1 MRLYMNK
8 QGEWVGTQAEA
19 KKIKADMVDV
29 PTDKP
34 NLLKWLNTFTGAIDD
49 AAKHQPI
56 VMKDGRPAL
65 VLGSNLDSKPDPGTV
80 ARKPHKYDFWDNIRD
95 VAENCSLTDFNV
107 ALAVFMDRVHDIADK
122 QKETQQ

>member
-8 QGEWVGTQAEA
+8 QGDWVGTQAEA
-19 KKIKADMVDV
+19 KKISASMVDV

-49 AAKHQPI
+49 AAKEVVQDKPKTRTVTQKAHAWDTIMQCAKNASINDLTMALI
-56 VMKDGRPAL
+56 V
-65 VLGSNLDSKPDPGTV
+65 
-80 ARKPHKYDFWDNIRD
+80 Y
-95 VAENCSLTDFNV
+95 
-107 ALAVFMDRVHDIADK
+107 MDRVQDIADK

>member
-19 KKIKADMVDV
+19 KKIGATMVDV

-34 NLLKWLNTFTGAIDD
+34 NLLKWLNTFTGKIDE
-49 AAKHQPI
+49 AAQEVI
-56 VMKDGRPAL
+56 
-65 VLGSNLDSKPDPGTV
+65 DSKPKPGGVTLK
-80 ARKPHKYDFWDNIRD
+80 AHRWDTIREC
-95 VAENCSLTDFNV
+95 AEKATIDDMTV
-107 ALAVFMDRVHDIADK
+107 ALAVYMDRVLDIADK

>member
-19 KKIKADMVDV
+19 KKISASMVDV

-34 NLLKWLNTFTGAIDD
+34 NLLKWLNTFTGAIDV
-49 AAKHQPI
+49 AAKEVIQ
-56 VMKDGRPAL
+56 D
-65 VLGSNLDSKPDPGTV
+65 KP
-80 ARKPHKYDFWDNIRD
+80 KPRRVTQKAHAWETIRECAQKASID
-95 VAENCSLTDFNV
+95 DMTV
-107 ALAVFMDRVHDIADK
+107 ALAILLDRVQDIADK

>member
-19 KKIKADMVDV
+19 KKIGADMVDV

-49 AAKHQPI
+49 AAKE
-56 VMKDGRPAL
+56 
-65 VLGSNLDSKPDPGTV
+65 NPGTV

-107 ALAVFMDRVHDIADK
+107 ALAVFIERVHDIADK

>member
-19 KKIKADMVDV
+19 KKIGANMVEV

-34 NLLKWLNTFTGAIDD
+34 NLLKWLNTFTGKIDLAEIPPLD
-49 AAKHQPI
+49 AAKEDAEN
-56 VMKDGRPAL
+56 KT
-65 VLGSNLDSKPDPGTV
+65 KPGGVTLKAHAWDTIRECAEKATINDMTV
-80 ARKPHKYDFWDNIRD
+80 A
-95 VAENCSLTDFNV
+95 LTV
-107 ALAVFMDRVHDIADK
+107 YMDRVLDIADK

>member
-19 KKIKADMVDV
+19 KKIGATMVEV

-34 NLLKWLNTFTGAIDD
+34 NLLKWLNTFTSKIDEAAEEVIENKPKPGGVTLKAHAWDTIRECAEKATIDD
-49 AAKHQPI
+49 
-56 VMKDGRPAL
+56 M
-65 VLGSNLDSKPDPGTV
+65 T
-80 ARKPHKYDFWDNIRD
+80 
-95 VAENCSLTDFNV
+95 V
-107 ALAVFMDRVHDIADK
+107 ALAVYMDRVLDIADK

>member
-19 KKIKADMVDV
+19 KKIGATMVEV

-34 NLLKWLNTFTGAIDD
+34 NLLKWLNTFTSKIDEAAEEVIENKPKPSGVTLKAHAWDTIRECAEKATIDD
-49 AAKHQPI
+49 
-56 VMKDGRPAL
+56 M
-65 VLGSNLDSKPDPGTV
+65 T
-80 ARKPHKYDFWDNIRD
+80 
-95 VAENCSLTDFNV
+95 V
-107 ALAVFMDRVHDIADK
+107 ALAVYMDRVLDIADK

>member
-19 KKIKADMVDV
+19 KKIKADMVEV

-49 AAKHQPI
+49 AAKEVI
-56 VMKDGRPAL
+56 DNVSEANNK
-65 VLGSNLDSKPDPGTV
+65 SNPGTV

>member
-19 KKIKADMVDV
+19 KKIGANMVEV

-34 NLLKWLNTFTGAIDD
+34 NLLKWLNTFTSKIDEAAEEVIENKPKPSGVTLKAHAWDTIRECAEKATIDD
-49 AAKHQPI
+49 
-56 VMKDGRPAL
+56 M
-65 VLGSNLDSKPDPGTV
+65 T
-80 ARKPHKYDFWDNIRD
+80 
-95 VAENCSLTDFNV
+95 V
-107 ALAVFMDRVHDIADK
+107 ALAVYMDRVLDIADK

>member
-19 KKIKADMVDV
+19 KKIKAEMVEV

-34 NLLKWLNTFTGAIDD
+34 NLLKWLNTFTGKIDE
-49 AAKHQPI
+49 AAEEVIENKTKPGGVTLKAHAWDTIMQCARNASI
-56 VMKDGRPAL
+56 KDLTMAL
-65 VLGSNLDSKPDPGTV
+65 VV
-80 ARKPHKYDFWDNIRD
+80 Y
-95 VAENCSLTDFNV
+95 
-107 ALAVFMDRVHDIADK
+107 MDRVHDIADA

>member
-19 KKIKADMVDV
+19 KKIGATMVDV

-34 NLLKWLNTFTGAIDD
+34 NLLKWLNIFTGKIDE
-49 AAKHQPI
+49 AAQEVI
-56 VMKDGRPAL
+56 
-65 VLGSNLDSKPDPGTV
+65 DSKPKPGGVTLK
-80 ARKPHKYDFWDNIRD
+80 AHRWDTIREC
-95 VAENCSLTDFNV
+95 AEKATIDDMTV
-107 ALAVFMDRVHDIADK
+107 ALAVYMDRVLDIADK

>member
-8 QGEWVGTQAEA
+8 QGDWVGTQAEA
-19 KKIKADMVDV
+19 KKISASMVDV

-49 AAKHQPI
+49 AAKEVI
-56 VMKDGRPAL
+56 
-65 VLGSNLDSKPDPGTV
+65 DSKPKTRTV
-80 ARKPHKYDFWDNIRD
+80 TQKAHAWDTIMQCAKNASIND
-95 VAENCSLTDFNV
+95 LTM
-107 ALAVFMDRVHDIADK
+107 ALIVYMDRVQDIADK

>member
-8 QGEWVGTQAEA
+8 QGEWVGTQAA
-19 KKIKADMVDV
+19 ARKIGASMVDV

-49 AAKHQPI
+49 AAKEVI
-56 VMKDGRPAL
+56 
-65 VLGSNLDSKPDPGTV
+65 DSKPKPGRVTQK
-80 ARKPHKYDFWDNIRD
+80 AHAWETIRECAQKASID
-95 VAENCSLTDFNV
+95 DMTV
-107 ALAVFMDRVHDIADK
+107 ALAVYMDRVQDIADK

>member
-19 KKIKADMVDV
+19 KKIGATMVDV

-34 NLLKWLNTFTGAIDD
+34 NLLKWLNTFTGKIDLAEIPPLD
-49 AAKHQPI
+49 AAKE
-56 VMKDGRPAL
+56 D
-65 VLGSNLDSKPDPGTV
+65 
-80 ARKPHKYDFWDNIRD
+80 
-95 VAENCSLTDFNV
+95 AENKTKPGGVTLKAHRWDTIRECAEKATIDDMTV
-107 ALAVFMDRVHDIADK
+107 ALAVYMDRVLDIADK

>member
-8 QGEWVGTQAEA
+8 QGEWVGTQAA
-19 KKIKADMVDV
+19 ARKIDASMVDV

-49 AAKHQPI
+49 AAKEVI
-56 VMKDGRPAL
+56 
-65 VLGSNLDSKPDPGTV
+65 DSKPKTRTV
-80 ARKPHKYDFWDNIRD
+80 TQKAHAWETIRECAQKASID
-95 VAENCSLTDFNV
+95 DMTV
-107 ALAVFMDRVHDIADK
+107 ALAVYMDRVQDIADK

>member
-8 QGEWVGTQAEA
+8 QGEWVGTQAA
-19 KKIKADMVDV
+19 ARKIGADMVDV

-49 AAKHQPI
+49 AAKHPPI

-65 VLGSNLDSKPDPGTV
+65 VLGSNSDSKPKTRTV
-80 ARKPHKYDFWDNIRD
+80 TQKAHAWETIRECAQKASID
-95 VAENCSLTDFNV
+95 DMTV
-107 ALAVFMDRVHDIADK
+107 ALAVYMDRVQDIADK

>member
-19 KKIKADMVDV
+19 KKIGATMVDV

-49 AAKHQPI
+49 AAKEVI
-56 VMKDGRPAL
+56 DNVSEA
-65 VLGSNLDSKPDPGTV
+65 NNKPKPGGVTLK
-80 ARKPHKYDFWDNIRD
+80 AHAWDTIREC
-95 VAENCSLTDFNV
+95 AEKATINDMTV
-107 ALAVFMDRVHDIADK
+107 ALAVYMDRVLDIADK

>member
-19 KKIKADMVDV
+19 KKIGANMVEV

-34 NLLKWLNTFTGAIDD
+34 NLLKWLNTFTGKMDEAAEEVIENKPKPSGVTLKAHRWDTIRECAEKATIDD
-49 AAKHQPI
+49 
-56 VMKDGRPAL
+56 M
-65 VLGSNLDSKPDPGTV
+65 T
-80 ARKPHKYDFWDNIRD
+80 
-95 VAENCSLTDFNV
+95 V
-107 ALAVFMDRVHDIADK
+107 ALAVYMDRVLDIADK

>member
-19 KKIKADMVDV
+19 KKISASMVDV

-49 AAKHQPI
+49 AAKEVI
-56 VMKDGRPAL
+56 
-65 VLGSNLDSKPDPGTV
+65 DSKPKTRTV
-80 ARKPHKYDFWDNIRD
+80 TQKAHAWDTIMQCAKNASIND
-95 VAENCSLTDFNV
+95 LTM
-107 ALAVFMDRVHDIADK
+107 ALIVYMDRVQDIADK

>member
-8 QGEWVGTQAEA
+8 LGEWVGTQAEA
-19 KKIKADMVDV
+19 KKISASMVDV

-34 NLLKWLNTFTGAIDD
+34 NLLKWLNTFTGAIDV

-65 VLGSNLDSKPDPGTV
+65 VLGSNSDSRPKTRTV
-80 ARKPHKYDFWDNIRD
+80 TQKAHAWETIRECAQKASID
-95 VAENCSLTDFNV
+95 DMTV
-107 ALAVFMDRVHDIADK
+107 ALAVYMDRVQDIADK

>member
-19 KKIKADMVDV
+19 KKIGANMVEV

-34 NLLKWLNTFTGAIDD
+34 NLLKWLNTFTGKIDEAAEEVIENKPKPSGVTLKAHAWDTIRECAEKATIDD
-49 AAKHQPI
+49 
-56 VMKDGRPAL
+56 M
-65 VLGSNLDSKPDPGTV
+65 T
-80 ARKPHKYDFWDNIRD
+80 
-95 VAENCSLTDFNV
+95 V
-107 ALAVFMDRVHDIADK
+107 ALAVYMDRVLDIADK

>member
-19 KKIKADMVDV
+19 KKIGANMVEV

-34 NLLKWLNTFTGAIDD
+34 NLLKWLNTFTGKIDE
-49 AAKHQPI
+49 AAQEVI
-56 VMKDGRPAL
+56 
-65 VLGSNLDSKPDPGTV
+65 DSKPKPGGVTLK
-80 ARKPHKYDFWDNIRD
+80 AHRWDTIREC
-95 VAENCSLTDFNV
+95 AEKATINDMTV
-107 ALAVFMDRVHDIADK
+107 ALAIYMDRVLDIADK

>member
-19 KKIKADMVDV
+19 KKISASMVDV

-49 AAKHQPI
+49 AAKE
-56 VMKDGRPAL
+56 VMQDKPNPGRVTQKAHAWE
-65 VLGSNLDSKPDPGTV
+65 T
-80 ARKPHKYDFWDNIRD
+80 IRECAQKASID
-95 VAENCSLTDFNV
+95 DMTV
-107 ALAVFMDRVHDIADK
+107 ALAILMDRVQDIADK

>member
-19 KKIKADMVDV
+19 KKIDASMVDV

-34 NLLKWLNTFTGAIDD
+34 NLLKWLNTFTGAIDV
-49 AAKHQPI
+49 AAKEVIQ
-56 VMKDGRPAL
+56 D
-65 VLGSNLDSKPDPGTV
+65 KPKTRTV
-80 ARKPHKYDFWDNIRD
+80 TQKAHAWETIRECAQKASID
-95 VAENCSLTDFNV
+95 DMTV
-107 ALAVFMDRVHDIADK
+107 ALAILMDRVQDIADK

>member
-19 KKIKADMVDV
+19 KKIGANMVEV

-34 NLLKWLNTFTGAIDD
+34 NLLKWLNTFTSKIDE
-49 AAKHQPI
+49 AAEEVIENKPKPSGVTLKAHRWDTIRECAEKAPI
-56 VMKDGRPAL
+56 NDM
-65 VLGSNLDSKPDPGTV
+65 T
-80 ARKPHKYDFWDNIRD
+80 
-95 VAENCSLTDFNV
+95 V
-107 ALAVFMDRVHDIADK
+107 ALAVYMDRVLDIADK